1 MITDNNADAFKYA
14 DSVEEL
20 EACMNNVLSNM
31 GESTSFDEFLKK
43 LDKEIESMFNTDIVN
58 Y

>member
-1 MITDNNADAFKYA
+1 MCTTNNIDALKYT

-20 EACMNNVLSNM
+20 EVCMNNVLSNM
-31 GESTSFDEFLKK
+31 SGPTSFDEFLKR
-43 LDKEIESMFNTDIVN
+43 LDKEIESMFTTDVVN